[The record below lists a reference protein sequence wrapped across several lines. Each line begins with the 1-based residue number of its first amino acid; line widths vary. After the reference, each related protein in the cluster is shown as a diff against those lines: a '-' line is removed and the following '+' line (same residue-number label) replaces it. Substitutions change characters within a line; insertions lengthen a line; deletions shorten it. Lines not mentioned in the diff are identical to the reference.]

1 MNNEQRDQ
9 LIHYLAEAMQDSWSL
24 GLADFIDGFEF
35 TGFGNMT
42 DDELIDEAEVQGWD
56 DEEWFKEILVAHE
69 LKKAIAKAE

>member
-24 GLADFIDGFEF
+24 SRRDFIDGFSF
-35 TGFGNMT
+35 IGYGDMT
-42 DDELIDEAEVQGWD
+42 NDELIEEAEVQGWD